1 MPPEISFQGQRPT
14 GVEVKGPYIGLIR
27 TGKVKKKVLA
37 ADKYAYPNIIPGA
50 VSFIPVITDKELEPG
65 QDLISILLEAAP
77 IPLAQG
83 DIVVVT
89 HKAVAKT
96 EGRLVKLSQVQP
108 SPLALDYGKRYNK
121 DARLVELVLQES
133 AAIVRMS
140 RGCLIVKTKQ
150 GFTCANAG
158 IDLSNIGQGSATNQ
172 EPTACLLPKDPDL
185 SAQGLYTNLQAQLGF
200 AVPIV
205 ISDSFG
211 RPWREGIVNVAIGCC
226 GFDPFTDY
234 RGQADSAGRTL
245 KVTRMA
251 SADALA
257 SGAELACGKLKRAPF
272 VIVRGFNWQPSTLTA
287 QALLR
292 PEEKN
297 FFP

>member
-1 MPPEISFQGQRPT
+1 MAINNCDST
-14 GVEVKGPYIGLIR
+14 NA
-27 TGKVKKKVLA
+27 T
-37 ADKYAYPNIIPGA
+37 PGT
-50 VSFIPVITDKELEPG
+50 VSFIPVKLDKELEPG
-65 QDLISILLEAAP
+65 DNLASLIVEAAP
-77 IPLAQG
+77 VPLIKG
-83 DIVVVT
+83 DIIIVT

-96 EGRLVKLSQVQP
+96 ENRLVKLSQVEP
-108 SPLALDYGKRYNK
+108 SALAIEFAKRYHK
-121 DARLVELVLQES
+121 DARVIELVLQES
-133 AAIVRMS
+133 ASVVRMN

-158 IDLSNIGQGSATNQ
+158 IDLSNIGQSNNS
-172 EPTACLLPKDPDL
+172 EEVACLLPQDPDL
-185 SAQGLYTNLQAQLGF
+185 SAQRLYTELRAQVGF
-200 AVPIV
+200 DLPII

-226 GFDPFTDY
+226 GLDPFNDY

-257 SGAELACGKLKRAPF
+257 AGAELACGKLKRAPF
-272 VIVRGFNWQPSTLTA
+272 VIVRGFDWRPSTLTA

>member
-1 MPPEISFQGQRPT
+1 MTNNCTTPESGNLPSGTI
-14 GVEVKGPYIGLIR
+14 
-27 TGKVKKKVLA
+27 
-37 ADKYAYPNIIPGA
+37 
-50 VSFIPVITDKELEPG
+50 SFIPIHINKEITVGDNLAALILEG
-65 QDLISILLEAAP
+65 SSV
-77 IPLAQG
+77 PLQQG
-83 DIVVVT
+83 DIIIVT
-89 HKAVAKT
+89 HKAVAKA
-96 EGRLVKLSQVQP
+96 EGRLVKLGEVTP
-108 SPLALDYGKRYNK
+108 SALALEYGKRFGK
-121 DARLVELVLQES
+121 DSRLIELVLQES
-133 AAIVRMS
+133 AYVVRMA

-158 IDLSNIGQGSATNQ
+158 IDLSNIGYGTSDKSN
-172 EPTACLLPKDPDL
+172 ETACLLPQDPDL
-185 SAQGLYTNLQAQLGF
+185 SAQRLCTALSAAAGF
-200 AVPIV
+200 TVPTI

-211 RPWREGIVNVAIGCC
+211 RPWREGIVNVAIGSC
-226 GFDPFTDY
+226 GLNPFTDY

-257 SGAELACGKLKRAPF
+257 SGAELACGKLKRVPF
-272 VIVRGFNWQPSTLTA
+272 VIARGFTWQPSTLTA

>member
-1 MPPEISFQGQRPT
+1 MATDNFT
-14 GVEVKGPYIGLIR
+14 HAN
-27 TGKVKKKVLA
+27 TA
-37 ADKYAYPNIIPGA
+37 PGT
-50 VSFIPVITDKELEPG
+50 VSFIPVVTDKELKPG
-65 QDLISILLEAAP
+65 HDLISILLEATP
-77 IPLAQG
+77 IPLLQG
-83 DIVVVT
+83 DILIVT

-96 EGRLVKLSQVQP
+96 EGRLVKLSQVRP
-108 SPLALDYGKRYNK
+108 SPLALNYGKRYNK

-158 IDLSNIGQGSATNQ
+158 IDLSNIGQDPKDDS
-172 EPTACLLPKDPDL
+172 EPTACLLPQDPDL
-185 SAQGLYTNLQAQLGF
+185 SAQQLYAKLQAQTGF
-200 AVPIV
+200 AVPVIV
-205 ISDSFG
+205 SDSFG

-257 SGAELACGKLKRAPF
+257 AGAELACGKLKRAPF
-272 VIVRGFNWQPSTLTA
+272 VIARGFAWHPSTLTA

>member
-1 MPPEISFQGQRPT
+1 MATDQYT
-14 GVEVKGPYIGLIR
+14 
-27 TGKVKKKVLA
+27 
-37 ADKYAYPNIIPGA
+37 YPNPVPGA
-50 VSFIPVITDKELEPG
+50 VSFIPVITDKELAPG
-65 QDLISILLEAAP
+65 QDLIAILLETAP
-77 IPLAQG
+77 LPLVQG
-83 DIVVVT
+83 DIVIIT

-96 EGRLVKLSQVQP
+96 EGRLVKLSQVEP
-108 SPLALDYGKRYNK
+108 SPLALSYAQHCHK

-140 RGCLIVKTKQ
+140 RNCLIVKTKQ

-158 IDLSNIGQGSATNQ
+158 IDLSNIGVGPAADR
-172 EPTACLLPKDPDL
+172 EEVACLLPQDPDL
-185 SAQGLYTNLQAQLGF
+185 SAQRLYSQLQARLGF
-200 AVPIV
+200 GVPIV

-226 GFDPFTDY
+226 GFSPFTDY
-234 RGQADSAGRTL
+234 RGQADSAGRLL

-257 SGAELACGKLKRAPF
+257 SGAELASGKLKRAPF
-272 VIVRGFNWQPSTLTA
+272 VIARGFDWIPSTLTA

-297 FFP
+297 LFP